1 MSAASIPTNDNVNTQ
16 VPRGYLDRVWVPYA
30 VTILAQLPML
40 FLYARDLWGRP
51 HYQFAPF
58 AILATCLI
66 AYTRWPRNKT
76 QKHFKSAWSVLLF
89 VTGIVCCFAGYA
101 FLTPWFSALS
111 VMLLTSSLLARTVD
125 SETGR
130 GLSIASVPLYVA
142 LVIPN
147 GGDYQLINWLQ
158 RISASVTSAILDM
171 FRLTHHLSGTVIE
184 IPGSKL
190 YNIENACS
198 GVQSFFTLLFVATV
212 FVIWERRPWF
222 RSLVL
227 IAAAVVWA
235 VFMNA
240 IRIIMIPIADRWWNL
255 DLSSG
260 FPHELLGYAT
270 LTLGILLLLSTD
282 QVLLFLFGSGTA
294 VEQKKPLLARM
305 FGALWGNLMAPRSED
320 EGRKRKKDTRRP
332 ISKIG
337 MYAIWTAASLVV
349 FAGLFQFVD
358 VIRSYNS
365 PKLSVR
371 FFSTDVTEPFSEGD
385 LPATM
390 NTQDNL
396 EWTQIN
402 YRAQNRS
409 RGSDLGL
416 RSDTWVYETPN
427 RRLRSTISMDQT
439 FPGWHELTTC
449 YRNTGWKLINRKLL
463 YSPVEINGETVE
475 WPYIEASFQKETGE
489 HGFLIFSLFDA
500 FGEPLW
506 APRSWGTV
514 NSFVTRAQ
522 NRLSHRIRGSL
533 FQSEAYQSQAFV
545 SQYGEFDP
553 AALDEIRNHYLLI
566 RELLREEFL
575 EKRQGTP
582 SASPVENIKDSA
594 SL

>member
-1 MSAASIPTNDNVNTQ
+1 MSSASIPKHDNFTTQ
-16 VPRGYLDRVWVPYA
+16 VPEGYLGRIWLPYA
-30 VTILAQLPML
+30 VTVLAQMPML

-58 AILATCLI
+58 AVLATCLI
-66 AYTRWPRNKT
+66 AYTRWPRNKAR
-76 QKHFKSAWSVLLF
+76 KHFKSAWSVLLF
-89 VTGIVCCFAGYA
+89 LFGIACCFAGYA

-125 SETGR
+125 SETDR
-130 GLSIASVPLYVA
+130 GLAIASVPLYVA

-171 FRLTHHLSGTVIE
+171 FHLTHNLSGTVIE

-222 RSLVL
+222 RSLAL

-235 VFMNA
+235 VFMNS
-240 IRIIMIPIADRWWNL
+240 IRIIMIPVADRWWDL

-282 QVLLFLFGSGTA
+282 QVLLFLFGTGIS
-294 VEQKKPLLARM
+294 VEQKKSLLSRM
-305 FGALWGNLMAPRSED
+305 FGALWGNLIVPSSEN
-320 EGRKRKKDTRRP
+320 ERRKRKKDNRRP
-332 ISKIG
+332 ISKMG
-337 MYAIWTAASLVV
+337 MRAIWMAAAAVV

-365 PKLSVR
+365 PTLSVR

-385 LPATM
+385 LPSII
-390 NTQDNL
+390 NTQDDL

-402 YRAQNRS
+402 YRAQNRA

-427 RRLRSTISMDQT
+427 RRLRTTISMDQT

-449 YRNTGWKLINRKLL
+449 YRNTGWKLTNRKLL
-463 YSPVEINGETVE
+463 HRPIEINGETVE
-475 WPYIEASFQKETGE
+475 WPYIEAKFQKETGE
-489 HGFLIFSLFDA
+489 HGFLLFSLFDA
-500 FGEPLW
+500 FGEPIW
-506 APRSWGTV
+506 APRSWGTL
-514 NSFVTRAQ
+514 NALVTRAQ

-533 FQSEAYQSQAFV
+533 FQGEAYQSQAFV

-553 AALDEIRNHYLLI
+553 AALDEIRNHYLTT

-575 EKRQGTP
+575 EKRIGTP
-582 SASPVENIKDSA
+582 PDSKVDNPTDAA